1 MSGPGRPTIYLRSD
15 AWYYSSTM
23 FTVFH
28 TVYPPLPVCGHCH
41 VSSLPLT
48 DSPFLSYPHVR
59 LLRVGVPRTAR
70 AVLWKLTTAW
80 RLVPCRA
87 RVRT

>member
-1 MSGPGRPTIYLRSD
+1 VNGPERPTIYLKSD
-15 AWYYSSTM
+15 PRQYISTAV
-23 FTVFH
+23 TVFH
-28 TVYPPLPVCGHCH
+28 TVYPPLPVCCHCH

-48 DSPFLSYPHVR
+48 DSPFLSCPHVR

-70 AVLWKLTTAW
+70 AVLWKLTATW
-80 RLVPCRA
+80 RLAPCRA

>member
-1 MSGPGRPTIYLRSD
+1 MGLTARLSISSLTHGSIPRPWSP
-15 AWYYSSTM
+15 SSTPSIRRSRC
-23 FTVFH
+23 VSD
-28 TVYPPLPVCGHCH
+28 CH
-41 VSSLPLT
+41 VSSSPLT

>member
-1 MSGPGRPTIYLRSD
+1 MSGPTNPTVYLKSD
-15 AWYYSSTM
+15 TRYYPSPAV
-23 FTVFH
+23 TVFH
-28 TVYPPLPVCGHCH
+28 TVYPPLPVCCHCH

-70 AVLWKLTTAW
+70 AVLWKLTTSW
-80 RLVPCRA
+80 RLVHTAPE
-87 RVRT
+87 